1 VDYDKLD
8 FDNLGVNP
16 YEVVIAVSRMSR
28 DINDKVQKYLG
39 HDCEVYPIRVA
50 MNRLQSGQVQFKYND
65 ENGKREESSGRKS

>member
-1 VDYDKLD
+1 MEKGQTTVNYDKLD

-16 YEVVIAVSRMSR
+16 YEVVIAVSKMSR

-50 MNRLQSGQVQFKYND
+50 MKRLQSGQVQFKYND
-65 ENGKREESSGRKS
+65 ENGKR